1 MFERHILPVLQA
13 RARQMP
19 VVTVTGP
26 RQSGKT
32 TLCRMAFPD
41 KPYSNLEQ
49 PDVREFARSDPQ
61 GFLAQFP
68 DGAVIDEVQRM
79 ASSKLSIKPGE
90 VVVFAGLEEQR
101 DDSADSRFFGWSV
114 GDKSNVSS
122 TEVLLFPRFYR
133 GRTASGGLPFWAE
146 ERSLACRG

>member
-68 DGAVIDEVQRM
+68 DGAVIDEVQRVPDL
-79 ASSKLSIKPGE
+79 LSWVQVDVDKHG
-90 VVVFAGLEEQR
+90 VAGR
-101 DDSADSRFFGWSV
+101 YIVNA
-114 GDKSNVSS
+114 K
-122 TEVLLFPRFYR
+122 
-133 GRTASGGLPFWAE
+133 
-146 ERSLACRG
+146 